1 MFRGLFSRVM
11 VVVAAV
17 TVTFPVFATGLGAE
31 PLFKRVPGTVGRK
44 IAEKLQIPRRALV
57 RSRVV
62 KIRMDTLREKAKPPA
77 TATPQQRRLI
87 LNLFDGLSV
96 IATSERV
103 KIKTTPDFTW
113 IGRIEGPRPGRAVLV
128 IRKGKVY
135 GNIRIGTK
143 LYQIRPTSAGRHL
156 ITEIDMA
163 ELPDE
168 GKDVVEIKGDSG
180 HVDDS
185 GSDSDIGSDHKSPR

>member
-1 MFRGLFSRVM
+1 MM

-31 PLFKRVPGTVGRK
+31 SLFKRAPGTVGRK

-87 LNLFDGLSV
+87 LNLFDDLSLT
-96 IATSERV
+96 ATAERV

-113 IGRIEGPRPGRAVLV
+113 IGRIEGPRPGRAILV

-135 GNIRIGTK
+135 GNIR
-143 LYQIRPTSAGRHL
+143 
-156 ITEIDMA
+156 
-163 ELPDE
+163 
-168 GKDVVEIKGDSG
+168 
-180 HVDDS
+180 
-185 GSDSDIGSDHKSPR
+185 